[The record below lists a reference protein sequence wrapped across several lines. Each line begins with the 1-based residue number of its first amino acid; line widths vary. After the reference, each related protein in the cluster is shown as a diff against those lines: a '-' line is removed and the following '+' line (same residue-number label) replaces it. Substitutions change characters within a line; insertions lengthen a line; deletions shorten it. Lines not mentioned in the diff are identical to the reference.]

1 MTDATKHF
9 YPVGTLGKAWGDA
22 EKKEWL
28 NLQTVKRSYADI
40 VLSKIPSLKEK
51 FEVESYGSLPIDKER
66 YPLQVIKTRD
76 WKADLPSVLV
86 TGGVH
91 GYETSGVVG
100 ALLFATETASQ
111 YEDKFNFVI
120 FPCISPWAFETVN
133 RWNPNAIDPNRHFIK
148 NSPAEE
154 CAQAMAYIESLNKTF
169 LVHFDLHETTDSDES
184 EFSPAKASRD
194 GGEYVPDVI
203 PDGFYLVAPSEDP
216 QPEWHAAMIES
227 VRKVTHIAPPD
238 SKGDIIGIP
247 ISQEGVVPI
256 NGRSIGLCAGL
267 YDIKFATTT
276 EVYPDSPKVN
286 DENCNQAQVACIAG
300 GLDWIIANY
309 KQ

>member
-1 MTDATKHF
+1 MTETKHF
-9 YPVGTLGKAWGDA
+9 YPIGTPGKPWGDV

-28 NLQTVKRSYADI
+28 SLQTVKRSYADV
-40 VLSKIPSLKEK
+40 VLSKIPALKEK
-51 FEVESYGSLPIDKER
+51 FEVSNYGFLPINKER
-66 YPLQVIKTRD
+66 YPLFVLQSRD
-76 WKADLPSVLV
+76 WKANLPNVLI

-100 ALLFATETASQ
+100 ALLFATEEAAK
-111 YEDKFNFVI
+111 YEEKFNFVI

-133 RWNPNAIDPNRHFIK
+133 RWNPNAIDPNRHFIQ

-154 CAQAMAYIESLNKTF
+154 CAQAMAFIESLDKTF

-203 PDGFYLVAPSEDP
+203 PDGFYLVAPEEDP
-216 QPEWHAAMIES
+216 QPEWHAAMINS

-247 ISQEGVVPI
+247 ICQEGVVPI

-286 DENCNQAQVACIAG
+286 DENCNQAQVACMSG